1 MLHYQS
7 TKLSYFTNTKG
18 KTPFLSQSSELF
30 TSLFPQDVNHVMLVK
45 QITLYMRGQRNTPTP
60 RVTRMNK
67 AQFMNI
73 CHYVPITATLQIYSR
88 LTPIALIATS
98 STYRK

>member
-1 MLHYQS
+1 
-7 TKLSYFTNTKG
+7 
-18 KTPFLSQSSELF
+18 
-30 TSLFPQDVNHVMLVK
+30 MLVK
-45 QITLYMRGQRNTPTP
+45 QIALYLREQRNTSKQ
-60 RVTRMNK
+60 RIIRRNK

>member
-1 MLHYQS
+1 
-7 TKLSYFTNTKG
+7 
-18 KTPFLSQSSELF
+18 
-30 TSLFPQDVNHVMLVK
+30 MLVK
-45 QITLYMRGQRNTPTP
+45 QIALYMRGQRNTPTP

-73 CHYVPITATLQIYSR
+73 YHYVPITATLQIYSR

>member
-1 MLHYQS
+1 M
-7 TKLSYFTNTKG
+7 
-18 KTPFLSQSSELF
+18 
-30 TSLFPQDVNHVMLVK
+30 
-45 QITLYMRGQRNTPTP
+45 P

-73 CHYVPITATLQIYSR
+73 RHHVPITATLQIYSR